1 MTVDLS
7 SLDAA
12 EAAFYQ
18 AFERGDYDAMVQI
31 WDDAEDVICAHP
43 LGPTLAGANAVMR
56 SWKMILS
63 DAGGMQFTP
72 RRVGSFERDG
82 LAITHVHEHIS
93 RGEEANQ
100 RGVVIATNAYRLRDG
115 QWRMIMHQGGPVQGA
130 AFETPQAPTALH

>member
-7 SLDAA
+7 SFDAA
-12 EAAFYQ
+12 EAAFYR

-43 LGPTLAGANAVMR
+43 LGPTLAGPNAVLR

-63 DAGGMQFTP
+63 GSGGMRFTP
-72 RRVGSFERDG
+72 KRVGSFKSDD
-82 LAITHVHEHIS
+82 LVVTHVHEHIS
-93 RGEEANQ
+93 HGEDGNQ
-100 RGVVIATNAYRLRDG
+100 RGVVIATNAYRLRGG